1 MAATQAEPWWRPY
14 RQVGDVRVLHVDLS
28 AAGRREEAALA
39 LLDDTEQ
46 RRRARFLADSPRRR
60 FALCRAALRSVL
72 GGELACR
79 NEDLGFGFSEHD
91 KPFATVS
98 GRRAPISF
106 NVSHSGKHGLI
117 ALAHRGRVGVDVEEL
132 VPSRNL
138 ELLMGAV
145 LGPNEQA
152 EVTAASGREQLHLF
166 LNLWTMKEALSKAH
180 GMGLSMEVSAFEIP
194 EDIRHGVRGG
204 EFRFADSPNVSW
216 RLENIGTNR
225 FAAAVAHE
233 ASSPG

>member
-1 MAATQAEPWWRPY
+1 MAATEAGSWWRPY

-46 RRRARFLADSPRRR
+46 RRRARFLSDSPRRR
-60 FALCRAALRSVL
+60 FTLCRAALRSVL
-72 GGELACR
+72 GNELACR

-91 KPFATVS
+91 KPFATIS
-98 GRRAPISF
+98 GRPAPVSF
-106 NVSHSGKHGLI
+106 NVSHSGRHGMI
-117 ALAHRGRVGVDVEEL
+117 ALAHRGRVGVDIEER
-132 VPSRNL
+132 VPNRNL

-152 EVTAASGREQLHLF
+152 EVTAASGHAQLRLF
-166 LNLWTMKEALSKAH
+166 LDLWTMKEALSKAY
-180 GMGLSMEVSAFEIP
+180 GMGLSMDMSAFEIP
-194 EDIRHGVRGG
+194 RNLSNGSRGG
-204 EFRFADSPNVSW
+204 EFRFADVTW
-216 RLENIGTNR
+216 RLESIGTDR

-233 ASSPG
+233 AEG